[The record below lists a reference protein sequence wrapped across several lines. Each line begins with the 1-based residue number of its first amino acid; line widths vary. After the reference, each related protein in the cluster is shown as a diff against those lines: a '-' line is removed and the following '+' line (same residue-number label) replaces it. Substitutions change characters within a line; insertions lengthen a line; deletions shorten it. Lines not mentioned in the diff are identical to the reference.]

1 MQLHL
6 HKCKSI
12 LHKEQE
18 IKQKKQPSG
27 QKKFILTNFILFLQ
41 SRNLI
46 FVRNKL
52 HTMIVNDLQRLRWQ
66 ILDEC
71 LRNTELE
78 FFMGGPRDTETGNI
92 RSLLA
97 HVNRRL
103 KKFNRTYKCSK
114 RQLQLDVD
122 LFERRGGRLE
132 PRFRRGHKRI
142 LRYMNVN
149 WTNPLLRQAKTLYPT
164 TPSSGQTLS
173 SLEAVEGAEPLVL
186 HLRGKALEETGREI
200 FAINTPVDD
209 RLKQLLWSYRSD
221 VEVLL
226 PDELRQEMAREMQSL
241 FALYTKLP
249 NPIWIDEGM
258 ADLTLNEEPEEAT
271 DEATAPAAAEN
282 TNNEEQPTANAKHHG
297 GEQLSLFGDLF

>member
-1 MQLHL
+1 
-6 HKCKSI
+6 
-12 LHKEQE
+12 
-18 IKQKKQPSG
+18 
-27 QKKFILTNFILFLQ
+27 
-41 SRNLI
+41 
-46 FVRNKL
+46 
-52 HTMIVNDLQRLRWQ
+52 MIVNDLQRLRWQ

-71 LRNTELE
+71 LRNTETE

-149 WTNPLLRQAKTLYPT
+149 WTNPLLRQAKTLYNQEAAPL
-164 TPSSGQTLS
+164 PSLA
-173 SLEAVEGAEPLVL
+173 SLEAVEGAETLIL
-186 HLRGKALEETGREI
+186 HLRGAALEETGREI
-200 FAINTPVDD
+200 FAINTPIDN
-209 RLKQLLWSYRSD
+209 RLKQLLWSYRAD
-221 VEVLL
+221 VEVLF
-226 PDELRQEMAREMQSL
+226 PDELRQEMAREMQAL
-241 FALYTKLP
+241 FGIYTKMP

-258 ADLTLNEEPEEAT
+258 AELTATEEPEETT
-271 DEATAPAAAEN
+271 DEAVNCNKSEGSD
-282 TNNEEQPTANAKHHG
+282 NEAQSADDNKHHG
-297 GEQLSLFGDLF
+297 GEQLSLFGDMF

>member
-1 MQLHL
+1 
-6 HKCKSI
+6 
-12 LHKEQE
+12 
-18 IKQKKQPSG
+18 
-27 QKKFILTNFILFLQ
+27 
-41 SRNLI
+41 
-46 FVRNKL
+46 
-52 HTMIVNDLQRLRWQ
+52 MIVNDLQRLRWQ

-78 FFMGGPRDTETGNI
+78 FFMGGPRDTESGNI

-97 HVNRRL
+97 HVNRQL

-114 RQLQLDVD
+114 RQLQLDID

-164 TPSSGQTLS
+164 TTVAQQNLS
-173 SLEAVEGAEPLVL
+173 SLEPVEGADPLVL
-186 HLRGKALEETGREI
+186 HLRGKALEEVGREI
-200 FAINTPVDD
+200 FAINIPIDEE
-209 RLKQLLWSYRSD
+209 LKQMLWSYRSD

-226 PDELRQEMAREMQSL
+226 PDELRQEMAHEMQAL

-249 NPIWIDEGM
+249 NPIWIDEGI
-258 ADLTLNEEPEEAT
+258 AELTPHDEPEETAEESAKT
-271 DEATAPAAAEN
+271 DEAKSPNSEDSAES
-282 TNNEEQPTANAKHHG
+282 PKHQG
-297 GEQLSLFGDLF
+297 GEQLSLFDELF